1 MSLPESIIAAA
12 CARSG
17 QRVLHVDS
25 RNYYGG
31 NWASFSF
38 SGLLSWIKENQQ
50 KTDICD
56 ECEDWTK
63 LILENEEV
71 ISLSKKDKTIQHVE
85 DFCFGDQDSAEDVEE
100 AGALPKLPVFG
111 ASGAEEAAQESEK
124 ECPPSESAL
133 LEAESQEP
141 AKATGAEPAA
151 AVEGKDAEITSENE
165 SSHSMALGES
175 TLELGKTEVAPS
187 EISAQEPKKIT
198 YSQIVREGRR
208 FNIDLVSKLL
218 YSRGLLIDLLIKSN
232 VSRYAEFKNATRI
245 LAFREGKIEQVPCS
259 RADVFNSRQLTMVE
273 KRMLMKFL
281 TFCLDYE
288 QHPDEYQDYESSTF
302 AQFLRTQKLT
312 PSLQHFILHSI
323 AMVSETDCSTLEGLQ
338 ATKKFLQCLG
348 RYGNTPFLFPLY
360 GQGEIPQ
367 CFCRMCA
374 VFGGIYCLR
383 HSVQCLVVDTESGR
397 CKAIVDHFGQRISA
411 NYFIV
416 EDSYLS
422 ENVCRNV
429 CYRQISRAVLITDQS
444 VLNTDSEQQSF
455 QTVIL
460 LERAVI
466 GGFLSVPLPQTFLT
480 KVALLTWVEILECS
494 NSARLI
500 AQVVSILT
508 VPPVDL
514 GRPAVCV
521 IELCSSTMTC
531 MKDTYLVHLTCPSTK
546 TAREDLE
553 PVVQKLFNLNTE
565 KETENE
571 ELEKP
576 RVLWAV
582 YFNMRDSSGIEKSS
596 YDGLP
601 SNVYVC
607 SGPDSALGNDCAV
620 KQAETV
626 FQEMFPAEEF
636 CPPPPNPED
645 IIYDEDEIAPEES
658 GFDNSPETKPEPSSE
673 ESSSGD
679 SSAVKKEDNEE

>member
-1 MSLPESIIAAA
+1 SGLPESIIAAA

-50 KTDICD
+50 KTDTSD
-56 ECEDWTK
+56 EGEGWRK
-63 LILENEEV
+63 LILENEEA

-85 DFCFGDQDSAEDVEE
+85 DFCYGDQDSAEDVEE
-100 AGALPKLPVFG
+100 AGALSKLPGFG
-111 ASGAEEAAQESEK
+111 ASAAEGIAQESEK
-124 ECPPSESAL
+124 ESPPGEMKSPPGEMESPP
-133 LEAESQEP
+133 LEKAPGTEP
-141 AKATGAEPAA
+141 ASAR
-151 AVEGKDAEITSENE
+151 EGNDTEMSSENG
-165 SSHSMALGES
+165 SSPGTASGES
-175 TLELGKTEVAPS
+175 TLVLGKTEAAPS
-187 EISAQEPKKIT
+187 EVTAKAPKPIA

-218 YSRGLLIDLLIKSN
+218 YSRGLLIELLIKSN

-245 LAFREGKIEQVPCS
+245 LAFREGKVEQVPCS

-288 QHPDEYQDYESSTF
+288 QHPDEYQGYENSTF
-302 AQFLRTQKLT
+302 AQYLRTQKLT

-323 AMVSETDCSTLEGLQ
+323 AMVSETDSSTLEGLQ

-383 HSVQCLVVDTESGR
+383 HPVQCLVVDRESGR

-422 ENVCRNV
+422 ESTCTNV

-444 VLNTDSEQQSF
+444 VLNTDSEQQ
-455 QTVIL
+455 
-460 LERAVI
+460 
-466 GGFLSVPLPQTFLT
+466 
-480 KVALLTWVEILECS
+480 
-494 NSARLI
+494 
-500 AQVVSILT
+500 VSILT

-514 GRPAVCV
+514 GKPAVCV

-582 YFNMRDSSGIEKSS
+582 YFNMRDSSGVEKNS
-596 YDGLP
+596 YSGLP

-620 KQAETV
+620 KQAETI
-626 FQEMFPAEEF
+626 FQDMFPTEDF
-636 CPPPPNPED
+636 CPAPPNPED

-658 GFDNSPETKPEPSSE
+658 EFSNSAEAKADSSAE
-673 ESSSGD
+673 ESGSGGGA
-679 SSAVKKEDNEE
+679 AVKKEDNED

>member
-1 MSLPESIIAAA
+1 MRSSGKPGLPESIIAAA

-50 KTDICD
+50 KADLSD
-56 ECEDWTK
+56 ECEDWRK
-63 LILENEEV
+63 LILEDEEA
-71 ISLSKKDKTIQHVE
+71 IPLSSKDKTIQHVE
-85 DFCFGDQDSAEDVEE
+85 DFCFGDQDSAEGVEE
-100 AGALPKLPVFG
+100 AGALPKLRVLG
-111 ASGAEEAAQESEK
+111 ALAAQGESPGPEKESPAVEGIPLGSQESPAVEEVSPGSEK
-124 ECPPSESAL
+124 EN
-133 LEAESQEP
+133 
-141 AKATGAEPAA
+141 A
-151 AVEGKDAEITSENE
+151 AVESPAEEPQSCSEAARAAAGDGAGAAPGPGAAPCAADGD
-165 SSHSMALGES
+165 SAPQPA
-175 TLELGKTEVAPS
+175 KTEAAPS
-187 EISAQEPKKIT
+187 ENAAQEPKKIT

-232 VSRYAEFKNATRI
+232 VSRYAEFKNATRV
-245 LAFREGKIEQVPCS
+245 LAFREGKVEQVPCS

-288 QHPDEYQDYESSTF
+288 QHPEEYQEHESSTF
-302 AQFLRTQKLT
+302 AEFLQTRKLT

-323 AMVSETDCSTLEGLQ
+323 AMVAQTESSTLQGLQ

-367 CFCRMCA
+367 CFCRLCA

-383 HSVQCLVVDTESGR
+383 HAVRCLVLDRASGR
-397 CKAIVDHFGQRISA
+397 CKAIVDQFGQRISA

-422 ENVCRNV
+422 ESTCTNV

-444 VLNTDSEQQSF
+444 VLNTDSEQQ
-455 QTVIL
+455 
-460 LERAVI
+460 
-466 GGFLSVPLPQTFLT
+466 
-480 KVALLTWVEILECS
+480 
-494 NSARLI
+494 
-500 AQVVSILT
+500 VSLLT
-508 VPPVDL
+508 VPPL
-514 GRPAVCV
+514 EPGAAAVRV

-582 YFNMRDSSGIEKSS
+582 YFNMRDSSGVERSS
-596 YDGLP
+596 YAGLP

-620 KQAETV
+620 KQAETI
-626 FQEMFPAEEF
+626 FREMFPAEEF

-645 IIYDEDEIAPEES
+645 IIYDEDEIEPEES
-658 GFDNSPETKPEPSSE
+658 GLNNSPETKPETSAE
-673 ESSSGD
+673 ESSSEGGA
-679 SSAVKKEDNEE
+679 AVTKEE